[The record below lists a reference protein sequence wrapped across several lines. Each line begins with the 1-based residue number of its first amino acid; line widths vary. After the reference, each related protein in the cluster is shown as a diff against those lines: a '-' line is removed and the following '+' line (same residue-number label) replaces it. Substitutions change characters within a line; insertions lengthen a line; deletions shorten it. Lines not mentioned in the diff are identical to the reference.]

1 MKYRPAVLA
10 AAASAALLAVPP
22 AAGAAEDPG
31 ALPACT
37 DVSTAYGDYE
47 QDELTASVDV
57 VPVLVAGG
65 DWQPARASVT
75 NVGERDLPVVVV
87 RAYPWLQTGEPDPP
101 DMRDYVKTE
110 ARTADGGWR
119 ELDETAWIDAAPLKS
134 GETRSYELR
143 VRVVGNLPRTP
154 GGSEYALTGAFADVY
169 RFPDTGKEV
178 PCTGVAPAN
187 DTFRIERPA
196 TTSPTPRPTTP
207 RPTPTTATP
216 APKPTRTPTTTP
228 SATPTPTPTPTPT
241 SSATPPTPSA
251 PAVPPSGTGGEMAGT
266 GTSDATVPLAAAAGA
281 LALLGGGAVVLARRR
296 RR

>member
-10 AAASAALLAVPP
+10 AAASAALLAGPP
-22 AAGAAEDPG
+22 AASAAEDPG
-31 ALPACT
+31 ALPTCT
-37 DVSTAYGDYE
+37 DVSTSYGDYE

-57 VPVLVAGG
+57 APVLVAGG

-110 ARTADGGWR
+110 TRTADGGWR
-119 ELDETAWIDAAPLKS
+119 ELDETAWIDASPLKS
-134 GETRSYELR
+134 GETRTYELR
-143 VRVVGNLPRTP
+143 VRVVGGLPRTP

-207 RPTPTTATP
+207 RPTPSATPTTTTP
-216 APKPTRTPTTTP
+216 APRPTRTPTTTP
-228 SATPTPTPTPTPT
+228 SATPTPTPT
-241 SSATPPTPSA
+241 SSATTSTPSA
-251 PAVPPSGTGGEMAGT
+251 PAVPPPGTGGEMAGT

-281 LALLGGGAVVLARRR
+281 LALLGGGAVLMARRR

>member
-1 MKYRPAVLA
+1 MKYRPAVLV
-10 AAASAALLAVPP
+10 AAASAALLAGPP

-31 ALPACT
+31 ALPTCT
-37 DVSTAYGDYE
+37 DVSTSYGDYE

-57 VPVLVAGG
+57 APVLVAGG
-65 DWQPARASVT
+65 DWQAASASVT

-119 ELDETAWIDAAPLKS
+119 ELDETAWIDASPLKS
-134 GETRSYELR
+134 GETRTYELR

-196 TTSPTPRPTTP
+196 TTSPTPRPTGTKP
-207 RPTPTTATP
+207 SPTATAPTPTATAKPTAT
-216 APKPTRTPTTTP
+216 AEPTRTPTVTP
-228 SATPTPTPTPTPT
+228 SPTD
-241 SSATPPTPSA
+241 SAA
-251 PAVPPSGTGGEMAGT
+251 PAPVPATTAPADPGGEMATT

-281 LALLGGGAVVLARRR
+281 LALLGGGAVLLARRR